1 MEALDLENLITEMRG
16 AALLSRID
24 LEKLSV
30 GGDARARRTVATIVQ
45 EIIAAQEVPL
55 NGAERGQAE
64 TDLLD
69 EVFGLGPLEP
79 LLKDP
84 AVSDILVNNKDVVY
98 VEPFGILERT
108 TARFRDDRHLL
119 QVIDRIVSRVGR
131 RVDESSPMVDARLL
145 DGSRVN
151 AIIPPLALDGLSE
164 ALDLLV
170 ICVEAGLSID
180 RATMRAAEEFRFNQ
194 PDIADELNL
203 VYLEQRAG
211 RPRSEAWKRAA
222 GRTGVDTIPSLASI
236 LIQAD
241 KFGTSIGKTLR
252 AHADTLR
259 TQRRQDAEEKA
270 AKTTV
275 KLVFPLVIF
284 IFPSLFVVTLGP
296 AMIIMLDGFAKLLS

>member
-1 MEALDLENLITEMRG
+1 MQI
-16 AALLSRID
+16 ALLSF
-24 LEKLSV
+24 
-30 GGDARARRTVATIVQ
+30 
-45 EIIAAQEVPL
+45 IAAFLLMSSLGVLLFYRQTNLRRLSQVVSQASQAGLLRGIAAAAPVSKLERLVKPFQSLLPKKSRSVSTVQTRLAKAGYRGKSADDVFYAAKVLVP
-55 NGAERGQAE
+55 GALCVLVTVTQLYA
-64 TDLLD
+64 LAPLF
-69 EVFGLGPLEP
+69 VYSLAAGLGYLAPDLW
-79 LLKDP
+79 LSNR
-84 AVSDILVNNKDVVY
+84 VS
-98 VEPFGILERT
+98 
-108 TARFRDDRHLL
+108 AR
-119 QVIDRIVSRVGR
+119 Q
-131 RVDESSPMVDARLL
+131 MRLRL
-145 DGSRVN
+145 
-151 AIIPPLALDGLSE
+151 GLPE

-180 RATMRAAEEFRFNQ
+180 RATMRAAEELQISQ

-211 RPRSEAWKRAA
+211 RPRSEAWKHAA
-222 GRTGVDTIPSLASI
+222 ERTGVDTIRSLASI

>member
-1 MEALDLENLITEMRG
+1 MQI
-16 AALLSRID
+16 ALLSFIAAFLLMSSLGVMLFYRQANLRRLSQIVSEASQAGLLRGIGAAPPVSK
-24 LEKLSV
+24 LERLVKPFQSILPKKP
-30 GGDARARRTVATIVQ
+30 RTVSTAQTRLAKAGYRGKSADDVFYAAKVLVPGALCVLATVTRVYALSPLFVYAL
-45 EIIAAQEVPL
+45 AA
-55 NGAERGQAE
+55 
-64 TDLLD
+64 
-69 EVFGLGPLEP
+69 GLGYLAP
-79 LLKDP
+79 
-84 AVSDILVNNKDVVY
+84 DVWLSNRVK
-98 VEPFGILERT
+98 
-108 TARFRDDRHLL
+108 AR
-119 QVIDRIVSRVGR
+119 QT
-131 RVDESSPMVDARLL
+131 RLRL
-145 DGSRVN
+145 
-151 AIIPPLALDGLSE
+151 GLPE

-180 RATMRAAEEFRFNQ
+180 RATMRAAEELQISQR
-194 PDIADELNL
+194 DIADELNL

-211 RPRSEAWKRAA
+211 RPRSEAWTHAA
-222 GRTGVDTIPSLASI
+222 ERTGVDTIRSLASI

>member
-1 MEALDLENLITEMRG
+1 MKPFQSIMPKKSRSGSTVQTRLAKAGYRGKSADDVFYAAKVLVPGALCVLVTVTQLYALAPLFVYAL
-16 AALLSRID
+16 AA
-24 LEKLSV
+24 
-30 GGDARARRTVATIVQ
+30 
-45 EIIAAQEVPL
+45 
-55 NGAERGQAE
+55 
-64 TDLLD
+64 
-69 EVFGLGPLEP
+69 GLGYLAPDLW
-79 LLKDP
+79 LSNRVK
-84 AVSDILVNNKDVVY
+84 
-98 VEPFGILERT
+98 
-108 TARFRDDRHLL
+108 AR
-119 QVIDRIVSRVGR
+119 Q
-131 RVDESSPMVDARLL
+131 MRLRL
-145 DGSRVN
+145 
-151 AIIPPLALDGLSE
+151 GLPE

-180 RATMRAAEEFRFNQ
+180 RATMRTAEELQISQ

-211 RPRSEAWKRAA
+211 RPRSEAWKHAA
-222 GRTGVDTIPSLASI
+222 ERTGVDTIRSLASI